1 MATYRK
7 RNNKWQVRIQ
17 RQNYPSIA
25 KTFVYKDDAKIWARQ
40 QEREMD
46 LGIEVA
52 NQDITLKTLL
62 TRYQQEILPSK
73 KNYQPDNYRIN
84 IILNHPIASLKMKHI
99 KSQQIGLFRDELIH
113 QHKSANTIRL
123 YLAILSHLFTIA
135 KTEWGFDNLINPILK
150 IRRPRLPQ
158 SRDTRL
164 SDDDIHLI
172 CRKSQSKLLL
182 RY

>member
-1 MATYRK
+1 ML
-7 RNNKWQVRIQ
+7 
-17 RQNYPSIA
+17 
-25 KTFVYKDDAKIWARQ
+25 KIWARQ
-40 QEREMD
+40 QEREID

-113 QHKSANTIRL
+113 QQKSANTIRL
-123 YLAILSHLFTIA
+123 YLAIPVAFLYHCQNRMGI
-135 KTEWGFDNLINPILK
+135 
-150 IRRPRLPQ
+150 
-158 SRDTRL
+158 
-164 SDDDIHLI
+164 
-172 CRKSQSKLLL
+172 
-182 RY
+182 

>member
-25 KTFVYKDDAKIWARQ
+25 KTFVYKEDAKVWARQ
-40 QEREMD
+40 QEREID

-73 KNYQPDNYRIN
+73 KNYLWCP
-84 IILNHPIASLKMKHI
+84 
-99 KSQQIGLFRDELIH
+99 
-113 QHKSANTIRL
+113 
-123 YLAILSHLFTIA
+123 
-135 KTEWGFDNLINPILK
+135 
-150 IRRPRLPQ
+150 
-158 SRDTRL
+158 
-164 SDDDIHLI
+164 
-172 CRKSQSKLLL
+172 LL
-182 RY
+182 RA